1 MTEHYYS
8 EKQTS
13 EFHPAKIKVN
23 VMGMDIELYTAGGV
37 FSPKQIDAG
46 TRLLIESAMV
56 QPGWKVLDLG
66 CGYGIVGI
74 AIKKKYPLATVFM
87 SDINERAVQLSKMN
101 IELNRIEA
109 TVLHSDV
116 FKNKELERIKFDTI
130 LLNPPQTAG
139 KKLCFQMI
147 EESKQRLNKGGTL
160 QIVARHNK
168 GGEGLSKKMEEV
180 FGNMAETAKKSGYRV
195 YISENQG

>member
-1 MTEHYYS
+1 MTQHYFS
-8 EKQTS
+8 EKQES
-13 EFHPAKIKVN
+13 EFKPVKMKAELL
-23 VMGMDIELYTAGGV
+23 GTEIELYTAGGV

-46 TRLLIESAMV
+46 TRLLIESAIV
-56 QPGWKVLDLG
+56 KPGWKVLDMG

-74 AIKKKYPLATVFM
+74 AIKKKYSLTTVYM
-87 SDINERAVQLSKMN
+87 SDINERAVQLSTMN
-101 IELNRIEA
+101 VQLNRIEA
-109 TVLHSDV
+109 TVLQSDV
-116 FKNKELERIKFDTI
+116 FANKELDAARFDTI

-147 EESKQRLNKGGTL
+147 DESKQHLNKGGTL

-168 GGEGLSKKMEEV
+168 GGEGLSRKMEEV
-180 FGNMAETAKKSGYRV
+180 FGNMTETAKKSGYRV